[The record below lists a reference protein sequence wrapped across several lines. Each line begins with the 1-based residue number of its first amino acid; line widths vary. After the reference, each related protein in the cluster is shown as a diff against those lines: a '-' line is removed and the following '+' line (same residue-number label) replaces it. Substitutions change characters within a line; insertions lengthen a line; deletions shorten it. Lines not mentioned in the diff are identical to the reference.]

1 MDAPRVFLICVNK
14 LVCEAV
20 NILLRR
26 EGMVLLGME
35 TDPETA
41 LRRVKSLDPDIVL
54 VEGLDTDDAGDS
66 TSIAVS
72 WSDSAERKN
81 RKDKADA
88 NLMTALFEMAYKSK
102 HLRIIQLCLPNEEL
116 RIYHQEH
123 RRFLNTHDLVAA
135 IQAAVQVKQATEP
148 HR

>member
-1 MDAPRVFLICVNK
+1 MDAPRVFLICVNM

-20 NILLRR
+20 NVLLRR

-35 TDPETA
+35 TDPDAA
-41 LRRVKSLDPDIVL
+41 LTRVKSLDPDIVL
-54 VEGLDTDDAGDS
+54 VEGLGTDYSDDS
-66 TSIAVS
+66 SPVSSLSPDSI
-72 WSDSAERKN
+72 ERKS
-81 RKDKADA
+81 RKDKADS

-135 IQAAVQVKQATEP
+135 IQSAVQVK
-148 HR
+148 

>member
-20 NILLRR
+20 NVLLCR

-35 TDPETA
+35 TDPDAA
-41 LRRVKSLDPDIVL
+41 LNRVKSLDPDIVL
-54 VEGLDTDDAGDS
+54 VEGLGTDYSGES
-66 TSIAVS
+66 TLVS
-72 WSDSAERKN
+72 PLSSELLERKN
-81 RKDKADA
+81 RQDKADS
-88 NLMTALFEMAYKSK
+88 NLMTALLEMTYKRR

-116 RIYHQEH
+116 RIYHQEL

-135 IQAAVQVKQATEP
+135 IQSAVQIK
-148 HR
+148 